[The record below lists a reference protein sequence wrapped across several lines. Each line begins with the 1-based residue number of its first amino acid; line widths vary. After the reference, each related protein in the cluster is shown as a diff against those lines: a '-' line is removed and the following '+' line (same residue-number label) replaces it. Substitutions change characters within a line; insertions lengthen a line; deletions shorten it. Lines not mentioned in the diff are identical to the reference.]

1 MVRLWCAYAIEW
13 ACKRNYSG
21 PSFENRDISNDLY
34 DMEYVAYLSRA
45 DGILTGD
52 TKLVQPL
59 AEAAFPDKDMFSS
72 LEEVP
77 ESYRCDWA
85 GE

>member
-1 MVRLWCAYAIEW
+1 MVRLWCAYEIES

-21 PSFENRDISNDLY
+21 PSFENRDISSDFH

-59 AEAAFPDKDMFSS
+59 AEAAFPDKDIFSDPK
-72 LEEVP
+72 EVP